1 MPRDNNHPHGL
12 TWIERLRYIRRDLIE
27 TGRDQRVF
35 GYTHTLKVLWLLGSF
50 VFNYRVKCFTCR
62 QRIASWDPI
71 IGAYCGPCLN
81 SLITGSRHGSRVVS
95 RGTPTEIAE
104 SR

>member
-1 MPRDNNHPHGL
+1 MARDNANPHGL
-12 TWIERLRYIRRDLIE
+12 TIIERARYIRRDLIDAW
-27 TGRDQRVF
+27 RDQRVF
-35 GYTHTLKVLWLLGSF
+35 GYAHTFRVLILLLSF

-81 SLITGSRHGSRVVS
+81 SLITGHRREVAPRDSADA
-95 RGTPTEIAE
+95 T
-104 SR
+104 